1 MTEAIQLLTAFLG
14 AIGFSLLFHV
24 RGRLILPA
32 SIGGMLEWG
41 VYLLGLHTLDGI
53 FLPCLIASAFSAVY
67 AEVMARLL
75 KAPATVFF
83 LPTIVPL
90 IPGSTLYYMM
100 HYAVQ
105 SDWAMARYYRGLT
118 IQYAL
123 GIAAGI
129 SLVWAVVDM
138 LHKVRAK
145 NHGGDD
151 RSSDRSVGNRRR
163 F

>member
-41 VYLLGLHTLDGI
+41 VYLLGLHTMDGI

-105 SDWAMARYYRGLT
+105 SDWVTAQYYRGLT

-138 LHKVRAK
+138 LHKVKAK
-145 NHGGDD
+145 KRTGDD

>member
-1 MTEAIQLLTAFLG
+1 MMTIAVQLITAFFG
-14 AIGFSLLFHV
+14 AMGFSFLFHV

-32 SIGGMLEWG
+32 ALGGMLEWG
-41 VYLLGLHTLDGI
+41 VYLIGIRLLDGV

-67 AEVMARLL
+67 AEVLARLM

-90 IPGSTLYYMM
+90 IPGSSLYYMM

-105 SDWAMARYYRGLT
+105 GDMMLSRTYRELT
-118 IQYAL
+118 VQYAL

-138 LHKVRAK
+138 LHKIRHAGE
-145 NHGGDD
+145 NRMD
-151 RSSDRSVGNRRR
+151 NRRR

>member
-1 MTEAIQLLTAFLG
+1 MTTAIQLITAFFG
-14 AIGFSLLFHV
+14 AVGFSFLFHV

-32 SIGGMLEWG
+32 ALGGLMEWG
-41 VYLLGLHTLDGI
+41 VFLVGSRFLDGV

-67 AEVMARLL
+67 AEVLARLL

-90 IPGSTLYYMM
+90 IPGSSLYYTM

-105 SDWAMARYYRGLT
+105 GDWMMSQTHWKLT
-118 IQYAL
+118 GQYAL

-129 SLVWAVVDM
+129 SFVWAVVDM
-138 LHKVRAK
+138 LHKLRERRHSGEKSGKA
-145 NHGGDD
+145 D
-151 RSSDRSVGNRRR
+151 NRRR